1 MKKLLVV
8 VLLSVYVTGCK
19 SEKKEEIKDTSS
31 NSEAVTEDSKTAKQ
45 SDGLIAIH
53 GNYLYVAQDNAAV
66 LQTSTQMYRVVIN
79 DMINK
84 LNAQVDPL
92 KKEPYDMVPITVR
105 GKIFKN
111 EGATDEWENKIEI
124 AEILKV
130 SQPDSEDNDVIKLG
144 TK

>member
-8 VLLSVYVTGCK
+8 LLLSVFVSGCK
-19 SEKKEEIKDTSS
+19 SEKKEEINDASS
-31 NSEAVTEDSKTAKQ
+31 NSEAISENSKTEKQ

-66 LQTSTQMYRVVIN
+66 LQTSTQMYGVVIN